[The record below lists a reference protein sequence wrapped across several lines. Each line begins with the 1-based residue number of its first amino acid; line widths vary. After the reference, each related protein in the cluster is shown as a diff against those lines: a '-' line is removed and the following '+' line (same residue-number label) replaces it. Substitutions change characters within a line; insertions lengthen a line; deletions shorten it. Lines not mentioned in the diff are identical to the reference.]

1 MLTEIIH
8 KYLIEDDDLCIHCHK
23 GKKEKGGS
31 MCSKCIKELKTFRA
45 KINKGKD

>member
-23 GKKEKGGS
+23 GKRQQGS
-31 MCSKCIKELKTFRA
+31 SVCPKCAKELESFR
-45 KINKGKD
+45 NKKKEN